1 MAYTTDK
8 KSTALDVLT
17 GLDAGDLHIVGD
29 VSDSGRAK
37 AITQNN
43 LEIDIANS
51 TNFVDTLVANNYFT
65 TELAGD
71 TNFITELQTAGI
83 SSLDVQENG
92 VSVETP
98 VETINFVA
106 PAGTVTTPSAGVVD
120 VDLSSLIGGVGGG
133 GGTKLAIDTTD
144 TVISGTGLP
153 VTAYTIPIPG
163 GTLGTNDSIRF
174 DVSLSNFSV
183 DNTEHITVD
192 VQYGGTSIGTVV
204 FNGLSDE
211 IPLTSA
217 SVRGVLIADGTT
229 NAQKSLV
236 QGISSITFNPNSKP
250 IITVTDTSAEDS
262 TISQDL
268 DIIVT
273 NSGGSSSVTVESI
286 IVEKIS
292 SVIDGIS
299 IVATANE
306 DLTAGQT
313 VGIGNISGG
322 IARAIR
328 YSDSEELGY
337 TLHNNNLYTNNQTEI
352 GGEKFVVLGYQ
363 SSNDSLY
370 ASVGTIDRDTLS
382 LSLGTAVAATAD
394 IDNPLHCVCKLDTD
408 KFIVFYKED
417 ASTSITKYRVG
428 TVSGST
434 ITFGSAATFY
444 DNADTIT
451 GIRCVQIGT
460 DKGVVFIVANT
471 TTATRVL
478 AFTVSG
484 TTATIGTDVTPD
496 ANVRVESAIQKVD
509 TDKFIIASAAG
520 YSQVGTISGTT
531 ITLGSAVQYT
541 ASSVA
546 SDGKIEIASP
556 ATNVA
561 VIRFTITSTETLIAC
576 TISGTVP
583 TFGTQVSGSTTTH
596 GLIATDANTLL
607 TVSNGRIYKYTLT
620 GTVLTFKN
628 SVMYQSGTLEVIINM
643 ANGYFIAMNGTTTG
657 VNILIEGMSN
667 GFIGIVQDTASRGSV
682 VNVLTSGVDS
692 NQVDLVPG
700 TYYEPISGGLSS
712 IPSSDTAYT
721 SKIIAISDTEVSI

>member
-1 MAYTTDK
+1 MSINYPTSLDTLSNPVGTDKVNNANAALVHSTQHSNANDILEALEAKVGINGSAVTTSHDYKLSEVITTDK
-8 KSTALDVLT
+8 AVGKSATQTLT
-17 GLDAGDLHIVGD
+17 NKTIDG
-29 VSDSGRAK
+29 
-37 AITQNN
+37 NN
-43 LEIDIANS
+43 N
-51 TNFVDTLVANNYFT
+51 TLTV
-65 TELAGD
+65 LAG
-71 TNFITELQTAGI
+71 TQLSGVTPLA
-83 SSLDVQENG
+83 NG
-92 VSVETP
+92 GTG
-98 VETINFVA
+98 VA
-106 PAGTVTTPSAGVVD
+106 LTDPNADRVLFWDDSAGNVAYLQVGSG
-120 VDLSSLIGGVGGG
+120 LS
-133 GGTKLAIDTTD
+133 
-144 TVISGTGLP
+144 ISGTNLI
-153 VTAYTIPIPG
+153 AS
-163 GTLGTNDSIRF
+163 GTNVTTTQTASQD
-174 DVSLSNFSV
+174 
-183 DNTEHITVD
+183 IT
-192 VQYGGTSIGTVV
+192 IGTPV
-204 FNGLSDE
+204 
-211 IPLTSA
+211 
-217 SVRGVLIADGTT
+217 
-229 NAQKSLV
+229 
-236 QGISSITFNPNSKP
+236 GIS
-250 IITVTDTSAEDS
+250 
-262 TISQDL
+262 
-268 DIIVT
+268 
-273 NSGGSSSVTVESI
+273 
-286 IVEKIS
+286 
-292 SVIDGIS
+292 
-299 IVATANE
+299 
-306 DLTAGQT
+306 
-313 VGIGNISGG
+313 NISGG
-322 IARAIR
+322 VARAVR

-428 TVSGST
+428 TVSGDV

-451 GIRCVQIGT
+451 GIRCAQIGT

-541 ASSVA
+541 ASSVV
-546 SDGKIEIASP
+546 SDGKIEIVSP

-583 TFGTQVSGSTTTH
+583 TFGTQVSGSTSTN
-596 GLIATDANTLL
+596 GLITTDANTLL
-607 TVSNGRIYKYTLT
+607 TASNGKIYKYTLS
-620 GTVLTFKN
+620 GTVLTFQN
-628 SVMYQSGTLEVIINM
+628 SVMYQAGTLAVIINM

-667 GFIGIVQDTASRGSV
+667 NFIGIAQSTVSRGATV
-682 VNVLTSGVDS
+682 DVLTKGVDT
-692 NQVDLVPG
+692 NQTGLISG
-700 TYYEPISGGLSS
+700 AYYEPTNSGLSL
-712 IPSSDTAYT
+712 IPSSDTAYSSRVTALSAT
-721 SKIIAISDTEVSI
+721 SILI